1 MSRAKNTASVQDLC
15 KCLKA
20 EVACLDPKYYLDV
33 DPDQVCKHYRNFLG
47 LMFQKTNRLSK
58 DCLKEAALKVYPRI
72 LIDEAKKWSSAIVDA
87 VQHIRTKAK
96 WSISSK
102 KYEPW
107 MGELVKIYLE
117 CPEFHGNRQKGKFVQ
132 KAIAKRRLMRQSSN
146 ASSIPQLPVNE
157 PLLQKN
163 PPGYS
168 SETLDSQEHQLIEVS
183 SEESQASP
191 KKPVSAG
198 TWIDSTAMVAC
209 RFVDGK
215 VEKATMSEG
224 PNGFAIAAFGENK
237 FESEIPNGSLKI
249 SRTRQSA
256 GGKKPAAVLK
266 RPAAVLKRPAAVLKR
281 PAAIL
286 KKPAACEAVLG
297 TSEEEDVEARPAVA
311 AADPEPAAVD
321 LASPECN
328 TYRLE
333 DYPAKGSRKYGALGV
348 RRNFGDKKQIKSFTL
363 NKISREVGL
372 DLAQKCIADLHNGAT
387 EQSVIE
393 FLNEEIRK
401 WKVGQD
407 VD

>member
-1 MSRAKNTASVQDLC
+1 MSRAKNIASVQDLC

-20 EVACLDPKYYLDV
+20 EVACLDPKDYLDV
-33 DPDQVCKHYRNFLG
+33 EIDQVCKHYRKFLG
-47 LMFQKTNRLSK
+47 LMFQKTIRPSK
-58 DCLKEAALKVYPRI
+58 DCLKEAALKVNPRT
-72 LIDEAKKWSSAIVDA
+72 LSDEAKKWSSAIVEC
-87 VQHIRTKAK
+87 VPHIRTKAK

-117 CPEFHGNRQKGKFVQ
+117 CSKFHGNRQKGKFVQ

-157 PLLQKN
+157 PLLQTF
-163 PPGYS
+163 PPGHC

-198 TWIDSTAMVAC
+198 TWIDSTAMVVC
-209 RFVDGK
+209 RFVDSK

-237 FESEIPNGSLKI
+237 FESEIPNESLKI
-249 SRTRQSA
+249 YRQSA

-266 RPAAVLKRPAAVLKR
+266 RPAAVLKRFAAVLTR

-286 KKPAACEAVLG
+286 KKHAACEAALG

-311 AADPEPAAVD
+311 VADPEPAAVD
-321 LASPECN
+321 LASPE
-328 TYRLE
+328 YRLE

-363 NKISREVGL
+363 NKCSREVGL
-372 DLAQKCIADLHNGAT
+372 DLAQEWIADLHHGAT

>member
-1 MSRAKNTASVQDLC
+1 MTRAKNTASVQDLC

-20 EVACLDPKYYLDV
+20 EVACLDPKEYLDV
-33 DPDQVCKHYRNFLG
+33 EIDQVCKHYRKFRG
-47 LMFQKTNRLSK
+47 LMFQKTIRPSK
-58 DCLKEAALKVYPRI
+58 DCLKEAALKVNPRT
-72 LIDEAKKWSSAIVDA
+72 LSDEAKKWSSAIVEC

-107 MGELVKIYLE
+107 MGKLVKIYLE
-117 CPEFHGNRQKGKFVQ
+117 CSEFHGNRQKGKFVQ

-157 PLLQKN
+157 PLLQKF
-163 PPGYS
+163 PPGHS

-191 KKPVSAG
+191 KKPVSVG
-198 TWIDSTAMVAC
+198 TWIDSTAMVVC
-209 RFVDGK
+209 RFVDSK

-237 FESEIPNGSLKI
+237 FESEIPNESLKI
-249 SRTRQSA
+249 YRQSA

-286 KKPAACEAVLG
+286 KKRAACEAVLG

-311 AADPEPAAVD
+311 VADPEPAAVD
-321 LASPECN
+321 LASPE
-328 TYRLE
+328 YRLE

>member
-20 EVACLDPKYYLDV
+20 EVACLDPKEYLDV
-33 DPDQVCKHYRNFLG
+33 EIDQVCKHYRKFLG
-47 LMFQKTNRLSK
+47 LMFQKTIRPSK
-58 DCLKEAALKVYPRI
+58 NCLKEAALKVNPRT
-72 LIDEAKKWSSAIVDA
+72 LSDEAKKWSSAIVEC

-102 KYEPW
+102 KYDPW
-107 MGELVKIYLE
+107 MGELVKIYLA
-117 CPEFHGNRQKGKFVQ
+117 CLEFHGNRRKGKFVQ

-146 ASSIPQLPVNE
+146 ASSIPQLPENE
-157 PLLQKN
+157 PLLQKF
-163 PPGYS
+163 PPGHS

-198 TWIDSTAMVAC
+198 TWIDSTAMVVC
-209 RFVDGK
+209 RFVDSK
-215 VEKATMSEG
+215 VEKASMSEG

-237 FESEIPNGSLKI
+237 FESEIPNESLKI
-249 SRTRQSA
+249 YRQSA
-256 GGKKPAAVLK
+256 GGKKLAAVLK
-266 RPAAVLKRPAAVLKR
+266 RLAAVLKRPAAVLKR

-286 KKPAACEAVLG
+286 KKRAACEAVLG

-311 AADPEPAAVD
+311 VADPEPAAVD
-321 LASPECN
+321 LASPE
-328 TYRLE
+328 YRLE

-348 RRNFGDKKQIKSFTL
+348 RRNFGDKKQIKPFTSS
-363 NKISREVGL
+363 KISREVGL
-372 DLAQKCIADLHNGAT
+372 DSAQKCIADLHNGAT

>member
-1 MSRAKNTASVQDLC
+1 MTRAKNTASVQDLC

-20 EVACLDPKYYLDV
+20 EVACLDPKEYLDV
-33 DPDQVCKHYRNFLG
+33 EIDQVCKHYRKILG
-47 LMFQKTNRLSK
+47 VMFQKTVRPSK
-58 DCLKEAALKVYPRI
+58 ECLKEAALKVNPRC
-72 LIDEAKKWSSAIVDA
+72 LTDEAKKWSSAIVEC

-117 CPEFHGNRQKGKFVQ
+117 CSEFHGNRQKGKFVQ

-157 PLLQKN
+157 PLLQKY
-163 PPGYS
+163 PPGHS

-183 SEESQASP
+183 SEESQGSP

-198 TWIDSTAMVAC
+198 TWIDSTAMVVC
-209 RFVDGK
+209 RFVDSK

-237 FESEIPNGSLKI
+237 FESEIPNESLKI
-249 SRTRQSA
+249 YRQSA

-286 KKPAACEAVLG
+286 KKPSACEAALG
-297 TSEEEDVEARPAVA
+297 TSEEEDVEDRPAVA
-311 AADPEPAAVD
+311 VADPEPASVD
-321 LASPECN
+321 LASPE
-328 TYRLE
+328 YRLE
-333 DYPAKGSRKYGALGV
+333 DYRAKGSRKYGALGI

-372 DLAQKCIADLHNGAT
+372 DLAKTCIADLHNGAT

>member
-20 EVACLDPKYYLDV
+20 EVACLDPKDYLDV
-33 DPDQVCKHYRNFLG
+33 EIDQVCKHYREFLG
-47 LMFQKTNRLSK
+47 LMFQKTIRPSK
-58 DCLKEAALKVYPRI
+58 GCLKEDALKVNPRT
-72 LIDEAKKWSSAIVDA
+72 LSDEAKKWSSAIVEC

-96 WSISSK
+96 WSTSSK

-117 CPEFHGNRQKGKFVQ
+117 CSEFHGNRQKGKFVQ

-163 PPGYS
+163 PPGHS

-183 SEESQASP
+183 SEESQVSP

-198 TWIDSTAMVAC
+198 TWIDSTAMLVC
-209 RFVDGK
+209 RFVDSK

-237 FESEIPNGSLKI
+237 FESEIPNESLKI
-249 SRTRQSA
+249 YRQSA
-256 GGKKPAAVLK
+256 GGK

-286 KKPAACEAVLG
+286 KKRAACEAVLG

-311 AADPEPAAVD
+311 VADPEPAAVD
-321 LASPECN
+321 LASPE
-328 TYRLE
+328 YRLE
-333 DYPAKGSRKYGALGV
+333 DFPAKGSRKYGALGV

-363 NKISREVGL
+363 SKISR
-372 DLAQKCIADLHNGAT
+372 
-387 EQSVIE
+387 
-393 FLNEEIRK
+393 
-401 WKVGQD
+401 
-407 VD
+407 

>member
-1 MSRAKNTASVQDLC
+1 M
-15 KCLKA
+15 
-20 EVACLDPKYYLDV
+20 DPKDYLDV
-33 DPDQVCKHYRNFLG
+33 EIDQVCKHYRKCLG
-47 LMFQKTNRLSK
+47 LMFQKTIRPSK
-58 DCLKEAALKVYPRI
+58 DCLKEAALKVNPRT
-72 LIDEAKKWSSAIVDA
+72 LSDEAKKWSSAIVEC

-96 WSISSK
+96 WSISSR

-117 CPEFHGNRQKGKFVQ
+117 CSEFHGNRQKGKFVQ
-132 KAIAKRRLMRQSSN
+132 KAIAKQRLMRQSSN

-157 PLLQKN
+157 PLLQEN
-163 PPGYS
+163 PPGHS

-198 TWIDSTAMVAC
+198 TWIDSTAMVVC
-209 RFVDGK
+209 RFVDSK
-215 VEKATMSEG
+215 EKKATMSEG
-224 PNGFAIAAFGENK
+224 PNGFAIAAFGESK
-237 FESEIPNGSLKI
+237 FESEIPIESLKI
-249 SRTRQSA
+249 YRQSA

-286 KKPAACEAVLG
+286 KKRAACEAVLG

-311 AADPEPAAVD
+311 VADPEPAAVD
-321 LASPECN
+321 LASPE
-328 TYRLE
+328 YRLE

-348 RRNFGDKKQIKSFTL
+348 TRNFGDKKQIKSFTL
-363 NKISREVGL
+363 NKISREVGW
-372 DLAQKCIADLHNGAT
+372 DLARKCTADLHDGAT

-407 VD
+407 VG

>member
-1 MSRAKNTASVQDLC
+1 MTRAKNTASVQDLC

-20 EVACLDPKYYLDV
+20 EVACLDPKEYLDV
-33 DPDQVCKHYRNFLG
+33 EIDQVCKHYRKFLG
-47 LMFQKTNRLSK
+47 VMFQKTVRPSK
-58 DCLKEAALKVYPRI
+58 ECLKEAALKVNPRC
-72 LIDEAKKWSSAIVDA
+72 LTDEAKKWSSAIVEC

-117 CPEFHGNRQKGKFVQ
+117 CSEFHGNRQKGKFVQ

-157 PLLQKN
+157 PLLQKF
-163 PPGYS
+163 PPGHS

-183 SEESQASP
+183 SEESQGSP

-198 TWIDSTAMVAC
+198 AWIDSTAMVVC
-209 RFVDGK
+209 RFVDSK

-237 FESEIPNGSLKI
+237 FESEIPNESLKI
-249 SRTRQSA
+249 YRQSA

-286 KKPAACEAVLG
+286 KKPSACEAALG
-297 TSEEEDVEARPAVA
+297 TSEEEDVEDRPAVA
-311 AADPEPAAVD
+311 VADPEPASVD
-321 LASPECN
+321 LASPE
-328 TYRLE
+328 YRLE
-333 DYPAKGSRKYGALGV
+333 DYPAKGSRKYGALGI

-372 DLAQKCIADLHNGAT
+372 DLAKKCIADLHNGAT

>member
-1 MSRAKNTASVQDLC
+1 MSRAKNTVSGQDLC

-20 EVACLDPKYYLDV
+20 EVACLDPKDYLDV
-33 DPDQVCKHYRNFLG
+33 EIDQVCKHYRKFLG
-47 LMFQKTNRLSK
+47 LMFQKTIRPSK
-58 DCLKEAALKVYPRI
+58 DCLKEAALKVNPRT
-72 LIDEAKKWSSAIVDA
+72 LSDEAKKWSSAIVEC

-117 CPEFHGNRQKGKFVQ
+117 CAEFHGNRQKGKFVQ

-157 PLLQKN
+157 PLLQKI
-163 PPGYS
+163 PPGHS

-183 SEESQASP
+183 SEESQVSP

-198 TWIDSTAMVAC
+198 TWIDSTAMVVC
-209 RFVDGK
+209 RFVDSK

-224 PNGFAIAAFGENK
+224 QNGFADAAFGENK
-237 FESEIPNGSLKI
+237 FESEIPNESLKI
-249 SRTRQSA
+249 YRQSA
-256 GGKKPAAVLK
+256 GGK

-286 KKPAACEAVLG
+286 KKRAACEAVLG

-311 AADPEPAAVD
+311 VADPEPAAVD
-321 LASPECN
+321 LASPE
-328 TYRLE
+328 YRFE

-363 NKISREVGL
+363 NKTSREVGL
-372 DLAQKCIADLHNGAT
+372 DLAQKYIADLHNGAT